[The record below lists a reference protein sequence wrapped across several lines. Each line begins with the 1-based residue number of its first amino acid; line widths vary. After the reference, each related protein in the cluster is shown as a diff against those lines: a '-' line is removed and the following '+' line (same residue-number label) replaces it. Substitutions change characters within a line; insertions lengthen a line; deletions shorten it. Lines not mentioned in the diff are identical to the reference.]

1 MALCCLLA
9 VAATAD
15 SASAQEAANQAGV
28 AGEPARRFASVW
40 RIRGDISAS
49 TGETG
54 PVRRLQAGD
63 PVYVGERV
71 RADASAEVVLKTEDA
86 GLLAVRPGGVFI
98 AERFAAEGKPT
109 DNLTLRLVVGS
120 VRVISGWI
128 ARINRPEYRVVTQTT
143 TIGIRGTDHEPY
155 VLTADLAAT
164 MSQPAGTYD
173 KVNRGGTTLD
183 VNGNKLDIEAGKVGF
198 VRAPRVATTRA
209 LMTLLLPVLLDK
221 VPDFYVPGEF
231 DDELDLLSQSA
242 DDNAVAHLEERR
254 KAPAGNTMPQ
264 AVAGQASTAGATST
278 AEPTTAAAAAAATGA
293 QDASRGNTCGAT
305 GVARGWLAQLDGAI
319 VRRNAPAIQRL
330 FAPQVVVQ
338 ATVRDKDGNATTVD
352 VSRDEFARSAGSAV
366 KGLSDYQQRRVS
378 IDAQPESAGACD
390 RIIVK
395 SVVIEQGKQNGAA
408 YRFESTEEFTLERR
422 AGRWLATRA
431 ATTQR

>member
-242 DDNAVAHLEERR
+242 DDNAVAQLEERR
-254 KAPAGNTMPQ
+254 KAPAGSTMPQ
-264 AVAGQASTAGATST
+264 AAAGPASTGGATAMVAPATAAATAGA
-278 AEPTTAAAAAAATGA
+278 
-293 QDASRGNTCGAT
+293 QDSSRGNICGAS

>member
-242 DDNAVAHLEERR
+242 DDNAVAQLEVRR